1 MSLITCHDLV
11 KTYRMGETEVHAL
24 RGVSLEIKAGE
35 FVAVMGASGSGK
47 STLMNIVG
55 CLDTPTSGAYT
66 LDGIAVSTLSASRL
80 ADIRNRKI
88 GFVFQ
93 SFNLIPRTT
102 ARENVQL
109 PLFYRGMPSRQQQT
123 LALHALERVGLTGRE
138 RHHPSQLSGGQQQR
152 VAIARALV
160 THPALILA
168 DEPTGNLDSEASR
181 EIMDVLMKLN
191 AEEGMT
197 IVLVTHEPDIAAVAR
212 RVITMKDGVILSDRP
227 ARVAGDQV
235 TFQPMT

>member
-1 MSLITCHDLV
+1 MSLIVCHDLA
-11 KTYRMGETEVHAL
+11 KTYRLGETDVHAL
-24 RGVSLEIKAGE
+24 RGISLKIEAGE

-47 STLMNIVG
+47 STLMNILG
-55 CLDTPTSGAYT
+55 CLDAPTTGAY
-66 LDGIAVSTLSASRL
+66 LLQGIDVSTLSANRL
-80 ADIRNRKI
+80 ADIRNQKI

-109 PLFYRGMPSRQQQT
+109 PLFYRGVSSREQQV

-138 RHHPSQLSGGQQQR
+138 RHQPSQLSGGQQQR

-160 THPALILA
+160 TNPALILA

-181 EIMDVLMKLN
+181 EIMEMLMKFN
-191 AEEGMT
+191 ADEGMT
-197 IVLVTHEPDIAAVAR
+197 IILVTHEADIAGYAR
-212 RVITMKDGVILSDRP
+212 RAITMKDGLILSDRLAAP
-227 ARVAGDQV
+227 AGALAVQA
-235 TFQPMT
+235 T

>member
-1 MSLITCHDLV
+1 
-11 KTYRMGETEVHAL
+11 
-24 RGVSLEIKAGE
+24 
-35 FVAVMGASGSGK
+35 
-47 STLMNIVG
+47 
-55 CLDTPTSGAYT
+55 
-66 LDGIAVSTLSASRL
+66 
-80 ADIRNRKI
+80 
-88 GFVFQ
+88 
-93 SFNLIPRTT
+93 
-102 ARENVQL
+102 
-109 PLFYRGMPSRQQQT
+109 LFYRGMPSRQQQT

-181 EIMDVLMKLN
+181 EIMDVLMNLN